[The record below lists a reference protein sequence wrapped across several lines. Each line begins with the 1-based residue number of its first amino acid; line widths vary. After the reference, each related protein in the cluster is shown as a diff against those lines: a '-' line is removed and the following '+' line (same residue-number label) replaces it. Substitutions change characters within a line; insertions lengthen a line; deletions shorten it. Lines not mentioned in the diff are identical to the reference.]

1 MNSKN
6 AEYYL
11 NLKIYP
17 NKSLTLFTLIV
28 FVSIFLIASLFASY
42 YFIDIGAWPV
52 AIFFL
57 IDFILVLYALG
68 VYKKRSNTY
77 DRIILKKKL
86 LIISVSNNGRK
97 RQKIIEPTWLRLKIY
112 SDRKDRYLSIIS
124 KGNSVKVGKFLN
136 IKELDELAKII
147 KKALIER
154 EKQLTFTC

>member
-1 MNSKN
+1 M
-6 AEYYL
+6 
-11 NLKIYP
+11 
-17 NKSLTLFTLIV
+17 
-28 FVSIFLIASLFASY
+28 
-42 YFIDIGAWPV
+42 
-52 AIFFL
+52 
-57 IDFILVLYALG
+57 
-68 VYKKRSNTY
+68 
-77 DRIILKKKL
+77 